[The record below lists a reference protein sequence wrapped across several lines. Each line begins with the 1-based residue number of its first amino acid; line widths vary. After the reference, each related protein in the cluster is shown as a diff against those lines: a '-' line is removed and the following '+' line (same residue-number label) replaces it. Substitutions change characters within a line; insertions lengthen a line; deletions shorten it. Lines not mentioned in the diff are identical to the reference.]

1 MNRGNLAEDPKAGL
15 SSSSR
20 YSRDGGEKNSLLYV
34 DSSAVRKDRK
44 AASRKAGSQ
53 AGTNKGDHNSKRK
66 KSVGRGLADSHMDR
80 LEVGSDGRLFQVKEH
95 GSHPQGAT
103 ASAEKAEKDIESSSR
118 RAEADGN
125 RPGDEGER
133 VPEMNE
139 IRPSITQKIL
149 AEPKKDRQQEQSS
162 ERVAKPDRSYLNQ
175 GNPLLSGS
183 VAIVPR
189 HGTGVFFRRFRV
201 PIIAGVLAAAAA
213 VYGYTAW
220 HYRNRFYPG
229 TEFFSIPAAEM
240 SVYDVKAAVKAK
252 VDAYSLQL
260 ITRKNDEAHD
270 AGESR
275 ISAEDVAMTYRD
287 NGEIDKAMKN
297 QKVWVWPVMMLAQ
310 MLGEKNA
317 SLETTYDER
326 LVTKALNQLPCMQKE
341 NMIAPEDAKVVLT
354 DDGATV
360 RTEIYGTTLDEEKT
374 GEAVREALD
383 TGATQI
389 DLDSLGLYKNPKVFS
404 SDLSLMTKAMAM
416 NRVLGA
422 KILLR
427 CGNQTEVVNSEVI
440 ASFLDQKDGSY
451 TLNEEKLRAYVSDLA
466 QKYDT
471 YQKKRDFYT
480 SIGTKITLEE
490 GMGDYGW
497 LMDQEATYEE
507 LLEAVRSQRKTSM
520 SAVWSQE
527 AYCVGPNDIGDTY
540 VEISLTHQTMW
551 FYKNGRLVVETPV
564 VTGNPYAG
572 HETPSGGV
580 WSLKGRMRNQT
591 LSGQG
596 YSTPVDYWMPFN
608 GGVGIHDLQSRAWF
622 GGSIYLGSGS
632 HGCINTP
639 LSAVKL
645 IYDQIEEGVPVIV
658 YKDESEEALALVT
671 GPTDV
676 QTANATIEENFG
688 TVEDDGIGSVVA
700 WSRAQRAQAAAW
712 AAQSSSAGTTAS

>member
-1 MNRGNLAEDPKAGL
+1 
-15 SSSSR
+15 
-20 YSRDGGEKNSLLYV
+20 
-34 DSSAVRKDRK
+34 
-44 AASRKAGSQ
+44 
-53 AGTNKGDHNSKRK
+53 
-66 KSVGRGLADSHMDR
+66 
-80 LEVGSDGRLFQVKEH
+80 
-95 GSHPQGAT
+95 
-103 ASAEKAEKDIESSSR
+103 
-118 RAEADGN
+118 
-125 RPGDEGER
+125 
-133 VPEMNE
+133 
-139 IRPSITQKIL
+139 
-149 AEPKKDRQQEQSS
+149 
-162 ERVAKPDRSYLNQ
+162 
-175 GNPLLSGS
+175 
-183 VAIVPR
+183 
-189 HGTGVFFRRFRV
+189 
-201 PIIAGVLAAAAA
+201 
-213 VYGYTAW
+213 
-220 HYRNRFYPG
+220 
-229 TEFFSIPAAEM
+229 
-240 SVYDVKAAVKAK
+240 
-252 VDAYSLQL
+252 
-260 ITRKNDEAHD
+260 
-270 AGESR
+270 
-275 ISAEDVAMTYRD
+275 
-287 NGEIDKAMKN
+287 
-297 QKVWVWPVMMLAQ
+297 

-712 AAQSSSAGTTAS
+712 AAQSSSAATTAS